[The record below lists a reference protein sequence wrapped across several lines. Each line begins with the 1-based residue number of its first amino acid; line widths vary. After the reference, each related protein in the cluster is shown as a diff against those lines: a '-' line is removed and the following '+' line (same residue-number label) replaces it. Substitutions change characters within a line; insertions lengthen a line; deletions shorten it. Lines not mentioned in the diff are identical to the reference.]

1 MEHEDDVACHPL
13 VRNDN
18 FFAAINDEV
27 ATLIKS
33 TFFCISCHLS
43 VMIFNVLELAK
54 VRTDHDRDSA
64 QENLNRLLTVNFSVY
79 FFAILDLLLSIELET

>member
-1 MEHEDDVACHPL
+1 
-13 VRNDN
+13 
-18 FFAAINDEV
+18 
-27 ATLIKS
+27 
-33 TFFCISCHLS
+33 
-43 VMIFNVLELAK
+43 MIFNVLELAK